1 MGEIFRKATIEDLDG
16 VEIIYKNI
24 HSMEEEGEITTGWK
38 RDIYPVRKTADAAVV
53 RGDLYVCELDGRV
66 VASAILNN
74 IQGKEY
80 LECDWMYKAKDEE
93 IAVLHTLV
101 VEPAFKKNNIGTKF
115 VAYWENL
122 AKEQCCKVLRMD
134 TNARNKIARHF
145 YSKLGYREVGIV
157 HTVFNGIPGVEL
169 VMLEKKI

>member
-74 IQGKEY
+74 IQGKDY
-80 LECDWMYKAKDEE
+80 L
-93 IAVLHTLV
+93 
-101 VEPAFKKNNIGTKF
+101 
-115 VAYWENL
+115 
-122 AKEQCCKVLRMD
+122 
-134 TNARNKIARHF
+134 
-145 YSKLGYREVGIV
+145 
-157 HTVFNGIPGVEL
+157 
-169 VMLEKKI
+169 